1 MSNPA
6 SSLPVTYHSAL
17 RDYLAQP
24 SEATLRQAHEIGR
37 AAISAELGVFEL
49 IRLHHEALNEGVVS
63 ADPAAAVRCAPML
76 EAFLFEAL
84 SPCETAYRGFRRA
97 WELIEQLNT
106 TLAGHNEALAL
117 SNVQLEEEISMRQR
131 TEAKL
136 RERTA
141 QVLAAQ
147 QEERERIS
155 RRLLDE
161 VDRTLTAVNVALAA
175 CKRQAASDSELRKK
189 VAEAEAL
196 LVSSV
201 EAVHSLARELRPAM
215 LTGSELT
222 PPTSSDPE
230 REPALGVAD

>member
-84 SPCETAYRGFRRA
+84 SPYETAYRGFRRA

-155 RRLLDE
+155 RRLLD
-161 VDRTLTAVNVALAA
+161 
-175 CKRQAASDSELRKK
+175 
-189 VAEAEAL
+189 
-196 LVSSV
+196 
-201 EAVHSLARELRPAM
+201 
-215 LTGSELT
+215 
-222 PPTSSDPE
+222 
-230 REPALGVAD
+230 